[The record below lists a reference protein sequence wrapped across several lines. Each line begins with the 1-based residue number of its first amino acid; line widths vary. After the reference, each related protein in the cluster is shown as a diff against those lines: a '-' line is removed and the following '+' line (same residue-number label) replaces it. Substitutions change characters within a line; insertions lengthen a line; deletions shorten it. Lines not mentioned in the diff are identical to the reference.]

1 MDRVIKEKIEEK
13 RPYYFEKKVIERE
26 MEKGAPRVDEFFK
39 PNETV
44 LEDIDLGQ
52 IRIDMKRESE
62 DITTEEII
70 ETTKIIALKDHMIE
84 ITIYERKDQKD
95 SKEKRKLALFIHGG
109 GFIGGDVRTK
119 GNQCRY
125 LAQQSGAV
133 VISPEYRLA
142 PETPYPGAEID
153 VIGTIDWIEENA
165 ERLNIDTDKMAIMG
179 ESAGGHLAINT
190 CLKDEKQR
198 MKLAVSV
205 YGVMDLSKAEDTPYH
220 WDYSLY
226 QMAEEQKDYIMNRLF
241 RFKELNDSM
250 NDLYLQ
256 NGESTL
262 DGEVSPLFSKH
273 LDCLPK
279 VLMIEAEFDYFRV
292 CNQEFEKRMQE
303 AGKDFDVI
311 YYEGL
316 DHGFFDRL
324 GSLPQTQDCIDE
336 IAKYI
341 KEM

>member
-1 MDRVIKEKIEEK
+1 MGRVIKEKIEEK
-13 RPYYFEKKVIERE
+13 RPCYFEKKVIERE
-26 MEKGAPRVDEFFK
+26 MDKGAPRVDEFFK

-44 LEDIDLGQ
+44 LEDIDLAQ
-52 IRIDMKRESE
+52 IRTDMKREGE
-62 DITTEEII
+62 DITTDEIV
-70 ETTKIIALKDHMIE
+70 ETTKIIPVTDHMIE
-84 ITIYERKDQKD
+84 ITIYQRKDQSV
-95 SKEKRKLALFIHGG
+95 SKEKRKVMLFIHGG

-125 LAQQSGAV
+125 LAQQSDAV
-133 VISPEYRLA
+133 VVSPEYRLA
-142 PETPYPGAEID
+142 PETPYPGPEVD
-153 VIGTIDWIEENA
+153 VLGTIDWLEENA
-165 ERLNIDTDKMAIMG
+165 ERLNIDIDKMAVMG
-179 ESAGGHLAINT
+179 ESAGGQLAINA

-262 DGEVSPLFSKH
+262 DEEISPLFSKH
-273 LDCLPK
+273 IDRLPK
-279 VLMIEAEFDYFRV
+279 VLMIEAEFDYFRI
-292 CNQEFEKRMQE
+292 CNQEFEKRLQE
-303 AGKDFDVI
+303 EGKDFDVI

-341 KEM
+341 KAM

>member
-1 MDRVIKEKIEEK
+1 MSGQ
-13 RPYYFEKKVIERE
+13 
-26 MEKGAPRVDEFFK
+26 KGRSVPLSCTAVRC
-39 PNETV
+39 
-44 LEDIDLGQ
+44 GC
-52 IRIDMKRESE
+52 
-62 DITTEEII
+62 DITRIP
-70 ETTKIIALKDHMIE
+70 
-84 ITIYERKDQKD
+84 
-95 SKEKRKLALFIHGG
+95 
-109 GFIGGDVRTK
+109 
-119 GNQCRY
+119 
-125 LAQQSGAV
+125 SGTRNA
-133 VISPEYRLA
+133 ISRSRNRCDWNNL
-142 PETPYPGAEID
+142 T
-153 VIGTIDWIEENA
+153 WIEENA

-226 QMAEEQKDYIMNRLF
+226 QMAEEQRDYIMNRLF

-292 CNQEFEKRMQE
+292 CNQEFENVCRKQ
-303 AGKDFDVI
+303 
-311 YYEGL
+311 
-316 DHGFFDRL
+316 
-324 GSLPQTQDCIDE
+324 
-336 IAKYI
+336 AKI
-341 KEM
+341 SM